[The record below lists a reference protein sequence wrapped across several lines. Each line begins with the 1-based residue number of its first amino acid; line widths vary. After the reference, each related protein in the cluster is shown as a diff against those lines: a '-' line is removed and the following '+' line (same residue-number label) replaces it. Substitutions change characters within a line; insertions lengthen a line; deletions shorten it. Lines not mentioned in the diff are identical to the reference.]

1 MKTRMK
7 KVLSSVAACVLSVFA
22 VAQSVDS
29 PWTGSTVE
37 SGKSYYIYNPQA
49 KAFLTGANSW
59 GTQASLLQGG
69 TPFWIEGTGS
79 VYTLKSVFNNGATS
93 SYLTYGGFC
102 DGNANDFTLT
112 AVGNGLYTIGW
123 ETNYFAY
130 DGTSNVV
137 ATVTELT
144 EASYWQFLTVEDIHA
159 GMANASVS
167 NPINVTSLLPCAN
180 FGRNNADFGL
190 WIGSPVRGGL
200 NNDFCAEKWNT
211 AFDVYQTISLPN
223 GVYKISAQGFYRK
236 GDVSN
241 ITPEDEITAVFY
253 TNEVSTPMRNIMD
266 EAANVTTGYSV
277 ADGKVPNNLTDAS
290 TAFGAGLYQLDEHEV
305 VVIDNTL
312 TIGFKN
318 DNYVTYDWG
327 VFDNIQ
333 IVYCGHADVA
343 YYLPVLNEKRT
354 EITACIAVL
363 DSLGLTG
370 MKQLLAAEYEKTN
383 TIDETSS
390 EAINAEISRLSDL
403 GLTCQAG
410 IDAYSALGTLIAV
423 CDSLVSQRASENLSN
438 SIAAAKAEYNNTKK
452 TTTEYLVAAHKALV
466 TARNLYRIENIST
479 ASFNFTTTATVGDWY
494 LAFDKTNNVV
504 RVNRYTGSKTDV
516 LIPETFI
523 YNGVEYVTV
532 GLGDNN
538 SNTWQYN
545 YNNGY
550 KHLKSV
556 TLPATLRFLGSYA
569 FYHCGGLAEISI
581 PSNVESIGYC
591 AFSQC
596 VSLTEIQ
603 LPNGL
608 TTIGGYAFSD
618 CTSLSE
624 MTIPSSVTQITGS
637 DPFIN
642 CPKLRTLRCEATVPP
657 VCSDNFSNGIHVI
670 YVPAGSGA
678 AYEAA
683 TYWKDRIIVDGE
695 GVSANVEVETPGTLG
710 EKLLEQVEY
719 LRQVNHL
726 TVSGTLNDD
735 DIYNIQNRLTGLLT
749 IDMSGVEMAA
759 LPNEMFRNR
768 YALQQVVLPDSLT
781 GIGSYAFYDCY
792 NLQDMVLPATL
803 KYIYTYAF
811 CNCDNFEHVV
821 IPEGVTT
828 VGSNAF
834 ERCDALQTV
843 KWPSTT
849 TSIYNSMF
857 YQSGLESIELP
868 EGVTTIGWNA
878 FYGTNLAKLECPSTL
893 TAINGRAFYNCASL
907 SIVKFNE
914 GLTSLGEEAFYNCDA
929 LTSIVLPST
938 LNSCNR
944 PFYNCNGLKTITC
957 LALLP
962 PTLEYNQ
969 DILYNVNK
977 ESCILYVPEWTIN
990 NYKLT
995 VGWDEFPTIEPVK
1008 DCWPENIRLNQN
1020 FTLTLPDTLPA
1031 DYKPHL
1037 LVDWNQG
1044 ANRQSALTVDGNAT
1058 LSTNTFGMLYDVEW
1072 EARSNGSSITHA
1084 TLINNA
1090 TMRADSIY
1098 MWVEIKND
1106 QWSFLSFPFDVK
1118 VSDIKPAQ
1126 ISTNVIRPSQENT
1139 NFVIRK
1145 YSGKERADA
1154 NFSNTW
1160 QDMTVDSIL
1169 HAGEGYIW
1177 QSSRYDNA
1185 GNRQAS
1191 SAFIVSAVNNANKNL
1206 IFANSDRTV
1215 SLNEYQSEFSHNR
1228 SWNLIGN
1235 PYPSYYDTRA
1245 MDFTAPITVWSM
1257 YNNCYYAYSPVDD
1270 EYILRPG
1277 EAFFVQRPVD
1287 SESITFAA
1295 DGRQT
1300 DRVVRDRSAQAKAY
1314 TRSAD
1319 MRQVFNFTLSD
1330 GEMTD
1335 RTRFVINPNAACDY
1349 EMATDANKFMS
1360 SDARAAQLYTI
1371 EGAVQFAINERPM
1384 SNGVITLGAYF
1395 GSKGS
1400 YTIALDTKV
1409 EGISVILVDKVAGT
1423 ETDLMEGSYTF
1434 TAEAGVADNRFEVCM
1449 RGDEEDGDTTSM
1461 DDLSGKVSVKAA
1473 AGQIAVTAPC
1483 EAEIE
1488 VYNAE
1493 GQRIATATAAS
1504 AMFEVP
1510 QGVYVVK
1517 VQDAVHKVS
1526 VTR

>member
-7 KVLSSVAACVLSVFA
+7 KVLSLVAACVLSVFA

-130 DGTSNVV
+130 DDSSSVV
-137 ATVTELT
+137 TTVTELT
-144 EASYWQFLTVEDIHA
+144 EACYWQFLTVEDIHA

-200 NNDFCAEKWNT
+200 NNNFCAEKWNT

-266 EAANVTTGYSV
+266 EAANVTAGYSV
-277 ADGKVPNNLTDAS
+277 AGGKVPNALADAS
-290 TAFGAGLYQLDEHEV
+290 TAFSAGLYQLDEHEV

-354 EITACIAVL
+354 EITACITVL

-516 LIPETFI
+516 IIPETFT

-532 GLGDNN
+532 GLGGYSD
-538 SNTWQYN
+538 NTWQYN
-545 YNNGY
+545 YSNGY

-556 TLPATLRFLGSYA
+556 TLPATLRFLGSSA
-569 FYHCGGLAEISI
+569 FY
-581 PSNVESIGYC
+581 YC
-591 AFSQC
+591 QG
-596 VSLTEIQ
+596 LTEIQ
-603 LPNGL
+603 LSYGL
-608 TTIGGYAFSD
+608 KAIGSSAFSG
-618 CTSLSE
+618 CSALES
-624 MTIPSSVTQITGS
+624 MTIPASVTQFTGY
-637 DPFIN
+637 DPFSS
-642 CPKLRTLRCEATVPP
+642 CSKLKTLRCEATVPP
-657 VCSDNFSNGIHVI
+657 VCSNNFNTEIRVV
-670 YVPAGSGA
+670 YVPAGSGS

-683 TYWKDRIIVDGE
+683 TYWKNRIIVDGD
-695 GVSANVEVETPGTLG
+695 GLTLTMDVEIPGTLG
-710 EKLLEQVEY
+710 EMVLAETEN
-719 LRQVNHL
+719 LRDVNHL
-726 TVSGTLNDD
+726 TLSGTLNDD
-735 DIYNIQNRLTGLLT
+735 DIYNIRNRMTGLLT
-749 IDMSGVEMAA
+749 LNMSKVAMTT
-759 LPNEMFRNR
+759 LPANMFDYR

-781 GIGSYAFYDCY
+781 SIGQYAFRDCY
-792 NLQDMVLPATL
+792 NLQDVTLPATL
-803 KYIYTYAF
+803 KSIATYAF
-811 CNCDNFEHVV
+811 EDCDNFKNII
-821 IPEGVTT
+821 IPEGVTS
-828 VGSNAF
+828 VGTYAF
-834 ERCDALQTV
+834 YGCDALQTV

-849 TSIYNSMF
+849 TTIRDYTF
-857 YQSGLESIELP
+857 YLSGIKSIEIP
-868 EGVTTIGWNA
+868 EGLTSIGAHA

-893 TAINGRAFYNCASL
+893 TTINSYAFFNCASL
-907 SIVKFNE
+907 SSVKLNE
-914 GLTSLGEEAFYNCDA
+914 GLQSLEYRAFYNCDA

-938 LNSCNR
+938 LNYCYT
-944 PFYNCNGLKTITC
+944 PFGDCNGLRMVTC
-957 LALLP
+957 LTLLP
-962 PTLEYNQ
+962 PALEGNY
-969 DILYNVNK
+969 DIIYNVNK
-977 ESCILYVPEWTIN
+977 EYCTLYVPEWTIN

-995 VGWDEFPTIEPVK
+995 AGWDVFPTIKPIVGY
-1008 DCWPENIRLNQN
+1008 WPEHIQTNQN

-1031 DYKPHL
+1031 DYKPAL
-1037 LVDWNQG
+1037 IVGWSDKD
-1044 ANRQSALTVDGNAT
+1044 NRQSALTVNGNVT
-1058 LSTNTFGMLYDVEW
+1058 LSVKEFSLGYDVEW
-1072 EARSNGSSITHA
+1072 EARCDGSYITHA
-1084 TLINNA
+1084 TLVNNA
-1090 TMRADSIY
+1090 VMRADSIY
-1098 MWVEIKND
+1098 LWVEIRND
-1106 QWSFLSFPFDVK
+1106 KWSFLSFPFDVK
-1118 VSDIKPAQ
+1118 VSDILPTGK
-1126 ISTNVIRPSQENT
+1126 NT
-1139 NFVIRK
+1139 NYVIRK

-1185 GNRQAS
+1185 GNWQYA

-1287 SESITFAA
+1287 TESITFAA

-1319 MRQVFNFTLSD
+1319 MRQVFNLTLSD

-1335 RTRFVINPNAACDY
+1335 RTRFVINPDAACDY

-1371 EGAVQFAINERPM
+1371 EGDVKFAISERPM
-1384 SNGVITLGAYF
+1384 ADGVITLGAYF

-1449 RGDEEDGDTTSM
+1449 RGDEEDGDTTGM

>member
-1 MKTRMK
+1 MSHGYVFVHLYYIGRDDWYNARCVYTYRREAFALLVSIDRAMRRPLTVKRAAGVGFTLFSWAKRWLRIEILNNPVALVLIWKFLGCTINYIKITYMK
-7 KVLSSVAACVLSVFA
+7 KVFLS
-22 VAQSVDS
+22 
-29 PWTGSTVE
+29 T
-37 SGKSYYIYNPQA
+37 
-49 KAFLTGANSW
+49 
-59 GTQASLLQGG
+59 LL
-69 TPFWIEGTGS
+69 
-79 VYTLKSVFNNGATS
+79 V
-93 SYLTYGGFC
+93 
-102 DGNANDFTLT
+102 
-112 AVGNGLYTIGW
+112 
-123 ETNYFAY
+123 
-130 DGTSNVV
+130 
-137 ATVTELT
+137 
-144 EASYWQFLTVEDIHA
+144 
-159 GMANASVS
+159 
-167 NPINVTSLLPCAN
+167 
-180 FGRNNADFGL
+180 
-190 WIGSPVRGGL
+190 
-200 NNDFCAEKWNT
+200 
-211 AFDVYQTISLPN
+211 
-223 GVYKISAQGFYRK
+223 ISAVIVSAQQLTK
-236 GDVSN
+236 GDM
-241 ITPEDEITAVFY
+241 F
-253 TNEVSTPMRNIMD
+253 
-266 EAANVTTGYSV
+266 
-277 ADGKVPNNLTDAS
+277 
-290 TAFGAGLYQLDEHEV
+290 
-305 VVIDNTL
+305 
-312 TIGFKN
+312 
-318 DNYVTYDWG
+318 NYVTPQG
-327 VFDNIQ
+327 VEKMYLVTGENLIENPSFDNTTTGWTGGAGGALIGVDWHSTGGVDDGAYLRLTENLGKGSNGSLGTVWPLEKGKTYVFSYFLKNHSDTVAENPAGYGYIKASMSDTPREETYVLQ
-333 IVYCGHADVA
+333 PLPHVDADLAWTQNTYVFTA
-343 YYLPVLNEKRT
+343 EYSYLSLCARWLSGTKCFDSFILAEVEESSATIDDLLALLYNTRSSYSSDMT
-354 EITACIAVL
+354 EL
-363 DSLGLTG
+363 DSLGLMGLKKEFTT
-370 MKQLLAAEYEKTN
+370 KYEEIESADEASAES
-383 TIDETSS
+383 IR
-390 EAINAEISRLSDL
+390 AEIQKTELLIVEIEESLNKYHELGDL
-403 GLTCQAG
+403 
-410 IDAYSALGTLIAV
+410 ISE
-423 CDSLVSQRASENLSN
+423 CDSLVSLNPSEEFSN
-438 SIAAAKAEYNNTKK
+438 SIAAAKAVFNNTAT
-452 TTTEYLVAAHKALV
+452 TTTEDLVAAHKALV

-516 LIPETFI
+516 IIPETFT
-523 YNGVEYVTV
+523 YNGVEYMTV
-532 GLGDNN
+532 GLGGYD
-538 SNTWQYN
+538 SYTWQYN
-545 YNNGY
+545 HNNGN

-556 TLPATLRFLGSYA
+556 ALPATLRFLGSSA
-569 FYHCGGLAEISI
+569 FYYCQGLIEISI
-581 PSNVESIGYC
+581 PSSVESIGSN
-591 AFSQC
+591 AFYNCQG
-596 VSLTEIQ
+596 LTEIQ
-603 LPNGL
+603 LSYGL
-608 TTIGGYAFSD
+608 KAIGGSAFSG
-618 CTSLSE
+618 CSALES
-624 MTIPSSVTQITGS
+624 MTIPASVTQFTGY
-637 DPFIN
+637 DPFSS
-642 CPKLRTLRCEATVPP
+642 CSKLKTLRCEATVPP
-657 VCSDNFSNGIHVI
+657 VCSDNFSNGIHVV
-670 YVPAGSGA
+670 YVPAGSGS

-695 GVSANVEVETPGTLG
+695 GVSADVEVETPGTLG

-719 LRQVNHL
+719 LRQVNYL
-726 TVSGTLNDD
+726 TVSGTLNSD
-735 DIYNIQNRLTGLLT
+735 DIYTIQSRLTGLLT
-749 IDMSGVEMAA
+749 IDMSDVEMAA
-759 LPNEMFRNR
+759 LPNDMFRNR
-768 YALQQVVLPDSLT
+768 YALQQVVLPNSLT
-781 GIGSYAFYDCY
+781 SIGQYAFYGCY

-834 ERCDALQTV
+834 EGCDALQTV
-843 KWPSTT
+843 KWPSTAT
-849 TSIYNSMF
+849 TILNSMF
-857 YQSGLESIELP
+857 YHSGLESIEIP
-868 EGVTTIGWNA
+868 EGVTTIGWNV

-893 TAINGRAFYNCASL
+893 TAINGRAFADCASL
-907 SIVKFNE
+907 SIVKLNE

-938 LNSCNR
+938 LNSCSR
-944 PFYNCNGLKTITC
+944 PFSECNGLVTIKC
-957 LALLP
+957 LALIP
-962 PTLEYNQ
+962 PYLVSGY
-969 DILYNVNK
+969 DILYSLNK
-977 ESCILYVPEWTIN
+977 ENRTLYVPEWTIN
-990 NYKLT
+990 KYKLT
-995 VGWDEFPTIEPVK
+995 AGWDVFPTIKPIK
-1008 DCWPENIRLNQN
+1008 GYWPENIRLNQN

-1044 ANRQSALTVDGNAT
+1044 ANRQSALTVNGNAT

-1072 EARSNGSSITHA
+1072 EARFNGSSITHA
-1084 TLINNA
+1084 TLVNNA
-1090 TMRADSIY
+1090 VMRADSIY
-1098 MWVEIKND
+1098 LWVEIRND
-1106 QWSFLSFPFDVK
+1106 EWSFLSFPFDVK
-1118 VSDIKPAQ
+1118 VADIKPAQ
-1126 ISTNVIRPSQENT
+1126 ISTSVIRPSQENT

-1185 GNRQAS
+1185 GNWQSS

-1206 IFANSDRTV
+1206 IFANSDRTI

-1287 SESITFAA
+1287 AESITFAA

-1319 MRQVFNFTLSD
+1319 MRQVFNLTLSD

-1335 RTRFVINPNAACDY
+1335 RTRFVINPDAACDY

-1360 SDARAAQLYTI
+1360 SDTRAAQLYTI
-1371 EGAVQFAINERPM
+1371 EGDVKFAISERPM
-1384 SNGVITLGAYF
+1384 ADGVITLGAYF

-1434 TAEAGVADNRFEVCM
+1434 SAEAGVADNRFEVCM
-1449 RGDEEDGDTTSM
+1449 RGDEEDGDTTGM